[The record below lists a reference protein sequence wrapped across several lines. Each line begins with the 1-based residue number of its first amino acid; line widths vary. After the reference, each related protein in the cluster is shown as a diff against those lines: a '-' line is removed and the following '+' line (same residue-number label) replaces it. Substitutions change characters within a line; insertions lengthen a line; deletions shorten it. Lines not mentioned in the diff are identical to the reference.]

1 MANAQLKA
9 PKTIEDLRYKHLSA
23 FTSESFQLKGHNP
36 DVDTIVKF
44 VAAFFGIVEPMVLRM
59 EYKDLQK
66 VYRHCVSLWSTFGLK
81 ALPKE
86 IEVNGK
92 CYDLVDL
99 KRPPAGWVIDSD
111 ASDFEADPVRL
122 ACICYIPTGTKY
134 GDIDE
139 NENLLHPIAQRYDDF
154 KEHFPLVLHCHL
166 SAFFLQRYLK
176 YAKRYTAIERAKT
189 KAKRL
194 KPVRLIGWW
203 RSIFS
208 RKNTAY
214 SGTKSRA

>member
-59 EYKDLQK
+59 EFSDLQK
-66 VYRHCVSLWSTFGLK
+66 VYRHCVGLWAGFGLQP
-81 ALPKE
+81 LPKE

-92 CYDLVDL
+92 HYELVDL
-99 KRPPAGWVIDSD
+99 KRPSAGWVIDSD
-111 ASDFEADPVRL
+111 ASDFEAEPARL
-122 ACICYIPTGTKY
+122 ACICYIPKGTKY

-139 NENLLHPIAQRYDDF
+139 NENILHPISERLDDF
-154 KEHFPLVLHCHL
+154 KQHFPLVLHCHL
-166 SAFFLQRYLK
+166 SAFFLQRYVTF
-176 YAKRYTAIERAKT
+176 AKRYTAIERAKT
-189 KAKRL
+189 RARKLKR
-194 KPVRLIGWW
+194 VRWIGWL

-208 RKNTAY
+208 RKSTAY

>member
-9 PKTIEDLRYKHLSA
+9 PKTINGLRYKHLSA
-23 FTSESFQLKGHNP
+23 FTSESFQQKGHVP

-44 VAAFFGIVEPMVLRM
+44 VASFFGVMEPLVLRM
-59 EYKDLQK
+59 EYKELQR
-66 VYRHCVSLWSTFGLK
+66 VYRHCVGLWAGFGLK

-92 CYDLVDL
+92 HYDLVDL

-111 ASDFEADPVRL
+111 ASDFDKDPVRL
-122 ACICYIPTGTKY
+122 ACICYIPKGTKY

-139 NENLLHPIAQRYDDF
+139 NENLIHPISERHEEF
-154 KEHFPLVLHCHL
+154 KQHFPLVLHCHL
-166 SAFFLQRYLK
+166 SAFFLQRYVK
-176 YAKRYTAIERAKT
+176 YAKRYMAKEQAKT
-189 KAKRL
+189 KARRL
-194 KPVRLIGWW
+194 KRVPLIGWL
-203 RSIFS
+203 RSTFS

-214 SGTKSRA
+214 SGTK